1 MDEKYRSIN
10 SQPRKNGKYT
20 RSISGTEADV
30 DEEIDTGKMLP
41 DELLLPSDD
50 ENSSN
55 SPPKSADTPINETM
69 PLISLTVA
77 QDPVQA
83 QIVNSNRN
91 AQKISKIPRYNK
103 RGSFSKNSSL
113 SSPDEEKG
121 QNNFDNRLA
130 QSFGGTVSYQ
140 SPIIA
145 VRKKPENK
153 IRIKINQKTN

>member
-1 MDEKYRSIN
+1 MN
-10 SQPRKNGKYT
+10 SQTRKNGKYT

-41 DELLLPSDD
+41 DELLLHSDD

-69 PLISLTVA
+69 PLISMTVA

-83 QIVNSNRN
+83 QIVASNRN
-91 AQKISKIPRYNK
+91 AQKTSKIPRYNK
-103 RGSFSKNSSL
+103 RGSFSKNSSI
-113 SSPDEEKG
+113 SSPEEADKS
-121 QNNFDNRLA
+121 QDSFDNRLA

-140 SPIIA
+140 SPIVA
-145 VRKKPENK
+145 VRRKPENK